1 MKKRFKSFQGSWG
14 ESVKRNIKEPVYM
27 GARTHTQDNEKK
39 EERAGASSSVLMFA
53 SLI

>member
-1 MKKRFKSFQGSWG
+1 M
-14 ESVKRNIKEPVYM
+14 KRNIKEPVNM

-39 EERAGASSSVLMFA
+39 EKRAGASSSVLMFA